1 MASTHSTPPE
11 VIAIDGPAGSGK
23 GTAAKAM
30 AERLGWRLLDSGALY
45 RIVALTALRRG
56 IELDAGDALAD
67 MARGLDI
74 SFSGAAGAAAV
85 VDGRDESAAIRVR
98 EVDAA
103 ASEVSAL
110 PAVRTALLEAQRGFR
125 QPPGL
130 VADGRDMGTVVFP
143 DARLKIFLTASI
155 RERARRR
162 HRQLREAAARERLK
176 NPRSSVSLRA
186 LSKAIEARDER
197 DIGRAAS
204 PLVAAPDAVT
214 IDSSS
219 MSIAAVVQTI
229 WSLVVERGMGR
240 PATQVAR
247 ATT

>member
-1 MASTHSTPPE
+1 MASTHSTPPD

-45 RIVALTALRRG
+45 RVVALTALRRG

-74 SFSGAAGAAAV
+74 SFSGAAV

-110 PAVRTALLEAQRGFR
+110 PAVRAALLEAQRGFR

-155 RERARRR
+155 EERARRR

-197 DIGRAAS
+197 DIRRAAS
-204 PLVAAPDAVT
+204 PLVAAPEAVT

>member
-1 MASTHSTPPE
+1 MASAHATPPD

-74 SFSGAAGAAAV
+74 SFSGTGAAV

-110 PAVRTALLEAQRGFR
+110 PAVRAALLEAQRGFR

-155 RERARRR
+155 EERARRR

-176 NPRSSVSLRA
+176 NPLSSVSLRA

-197 DIGRAAS
+197 DIGRTAS

>member
-1 MASTHSTPPE
+1 MASAHATPPD

-74 SFSGAAGAAAV
+74 SFSGTAGAAV
-85 VDGRDESAAIRVR
+85 VDGRDESAAIRAR

-110 PAVRTALLEAQRGFR
+110 PAVRAALLEAQRGFR

-130 VADGRDMGTVVFP
+130 VADGRDIGTVVFP
-143 DARLKIFLTASI
+143 EARLKIFLTASI
-155 RERARRR
+155 AERARRR